1 MKKLFLIAILF
12 TSGCTNTYEYRQIEK
27 SEVDWDYESRTF
39 TKTVT
44 ETTTFN
50 GKWFEKAANATLFI
64 GNIAL
69 IVAAL
74 K

>member
-12 TSGCTNTYEYRQIEK
+12 TNGCTNTYEYRQVDK
-27 SEVDWDYESRTF
+27 SEVDWDYESRTV
-39 TKTVT
+39 TTTVS
-44 ETTTFN
+44 ETTTLDS
-50 GKWFEKAANATLFI
+50 KWGEKAANATLLL

-69 IVAAL
+69 IVVAL